1 MTSNT
6 FNDKEIEQVMTYI
19 DNSQRNSL
27 RDRAI
32 VHLSLKA
39 GMRNGD
45 IANLKVG
52 DVIND
57 QGVIRDIIEV
67 YRQVVLFN
75 SQVKTDLA
83 HYLEERF
90 HRSLDEIPHL
100 NNQLSGH
107 IYNLHLFTNRKRGYF
122 SHWTLPAYL
131 RNLYIRAGLTNK
143 SGASAR
149 ATYISKISKS
159 GLSMNQMTRLTGV
172 PPDTIARLITS
183 NTEINERE
191 VIEQM

>member
-6 FNDKEIEQVMTYI
+6 FNDKEIEQVMDYI

-67 YRQVVLFN
+67 DRQVVLFN

-83 HYLEERF
+83 NYLEERF
-90 HRSLDEIPHL
+90 HRSLDDIPHL
-100 NNQLSGH
+100 NHQLSGH
-107 IYNLHLFTNRKRGYF
+107 IYNLHLFANRKRGYF
-122 SHWTLPAYL
+122 DHWTLPAYL
-131 RNLYIRAGLTNK
+131 RNLYIRAGMKNK

-149 ATYISKISKS
+149 ATYIKKISKS
-159 GLSMNQMTRLTGV
+159 GLSLNQMTRLTGV